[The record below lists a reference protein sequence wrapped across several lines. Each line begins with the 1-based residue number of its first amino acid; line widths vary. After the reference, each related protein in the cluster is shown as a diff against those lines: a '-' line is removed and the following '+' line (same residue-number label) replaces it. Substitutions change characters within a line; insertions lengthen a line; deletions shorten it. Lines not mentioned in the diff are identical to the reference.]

1 MCLVRNTMEMKI
13 FVKVDTYPL
22 QGKFSVIM
30 AVVTRLFIIIITV
43 IPISLCN
50 QWHPTFQC
58 LLRNV
63 LEIFP
68 LARLLCFDNNP
79 GL

>member
-1 MCLVRNTMEMKI
+1 MEMET
-13 FVKVDTYPL
+13 FVKVDTYSL

-30 AVVTRLFIIIITV
+30 AVVTRLIIIII
-43 IPISLCN
+43 IPISLYN
-50 QWHPTFQC
+50 QWHPTLKC

-63 LEIFP
+63 LAIFP
-68 LARLLCFDNNP
+68 LTGLLCFDNNP